1 MDESLYWKFVEVER
15 SHWWFVARRQILL
28 ALSRHYLPPGGE
40 GRILD
45 VGCATGYF
53 LEAAQQEFDAW
64 GIDPSPIAVKICQ
77 DRGLTQVVRGSTEDF
92 SAVADKRFDAV
103 GFFDVI
109 EHVDDDLSAL
119 RNARDV
125 LTDRGLVMITVPAHM
140 WLWSE
145 HDVLNE
151 HKRRYVKRQLGQL
164 LHEAG
169 FHIEQLTYFNSYL
182 FPSAVLARLARRI
195 VRSVGKAD
203 LSMPPP
209 WANRLMTRIFASE
222 RRHLVP
228 NGRPR
233 GFPTGLS
240 LLAIARKTEL

>member
-1 MDESLYWKFVEVER
+1 MDESLYWKFYEVER

-28 ALSRHYLPPGGE
+28 ALCRHYLPTGG
-40 GRILD
+40 RVLD

-53 LEAAQQEFDAW
+53 LEGAQQEFDAW

-77 DRGLTQVVRGSTEDF
+77 DRGLTQVVRGSTEDL
-92 SAVADKRFDAV
+92 SAVRDKDFEVV
-103 GFFDVI
+103 GFFDVL

-119 RNARDV
+119 RNAGDV
-125 LTDRGLVMITVPAHM
+125 LTERGRVMITVPAYM

-151 HKRRYVKRQLGQL
+151 HKRRYAKNELAAL
-164 LHEAG
+164 LHQAG
-169 FHIEQLTYFNSYL
+169 FEIEQLTYFNSYL

-209 WANRLMTRIFASE
+209 WANRLMTRVFASE

-240 LLAIARKTEL
+240 LLAIGRKIEA

>member
-1 MDESLYWKFVEVER
+1 MDESLYWKFLEVER

-28 ALSRHYLPPGGE
+28 ALCRHYLRSGAS
-40 GRILD
+40 ILD

-53 LEAAQQEFDAW
+53 LEGARDEFDAW

-77 DRGLTQVVRGSTEDF
+77 ERGLTKVVHGSTDDF
-92 SAVADKRFDAV
+92 SAVADKQFDAV

-119 RNARDV
+119 EHARRV
-125 LTDRGLVMITVPAHM
+125 LAQGGVVMITVPAYM

-151 HKRRYVKRQLGQL
+151 HKRRYVKHQLGSLVRQ
-164 LHEAG
+164 AG
-169 FHIEQLTYFNSYL
+169 FEIEQLTYFNSYL

-195 VRSVGKAD
+195 IRSVGKAD

-209 WANRLMTRIFASE
+209 WANRLMTRVFASE

-240 LLAIARKTEL
+240 LLAIARKP

>member
-1 MDESLYWKFVEVER
+1 MDESLYWKFLEVER

-28 ALSRHYLPPGGE
+28 ALFRHYLPRG

-53 LEAAQQEFDAW
+53 IEGAQQEFDAW
-64 GIDPSPIAVKICQ
+64 GIDPSPVAVKICQ
-77 DRGLTQVVRGSTEDF
+77 DRGLTQVVPGSTEDF
-92 SAVADKRFDAV
+92 AAVQDKRFDAV

-119 RNARDV
+119 TNARAV
-125 LTDRGLVMITVPAHM
+125 LADRGLVMITVPAYM

-151 HKRRYVKRQLGQL
+151 HKRRYVREEVAALVQR
-164 LHEAG
+164 AG
-169 FHIEQLTYFNSYL
+169 FEIEQLTYFNSYL
-182 FPSAVLARLARRI
+182 FPSAVLARLARRVI
-195 VRSVGKAD
+195 RSVGKAD

-209 WANRLMTRIFASE
+209 WANRLMTRVFASE
-222 RRHLVP
+222 RRRLVP

-233 GFPTGLS
+233 GFPAGLS
-240 LLAIARKTEL
+240 LLAIARKAGA

>member
-1 MDESLYWKFVEVER
+1 MDESLYWKFLEVER
-15 SHWWFVARRQILL
+15 AHWWFVARRQILL
-28 ALSRHYLPPGGE
+28 ALFRHYLPQGGS
-40 GRILD
+40 ILD

-53 LEAAQQEFDAW
+53 IEGAQGGFDAW
-64 GIDPSPIAVKICQ
+64 GIDPSPIAVKICR
-77 DRGLTQVVRGSTEDF
+77 DRGLKQVVQGSTDDF

-119 RNARDV
+119 KNAREV
-125 LTDRGLVMITVPAHM
+125 LTEQGLVLITVPAHM

-145 HDVLNE
+145 HDVINE
-151 HKRRYVKRQLGQL
+151 HKRRYVKHQLREL
-164 LHEAG
+164 LHQTD

-182 FPSAVLARLARRI
+182 FPSAVLARLARRLI
-195 VRSVGKAD
+195 RSVGKAD

-209 WANRLMTRIFASE
+209 WANRLMTRVFASE

-228 NGRPR
+228 NGLPR

-240 LLAIARKTEL
+240 LLAVARKR

>member
-1 MDESLYWKFVEVER
+1 VDESLYWKFYEVER

-28 ALSRHYLPPGGE
+28 SLFRHYLPSGGS
-40 GRILD
+40 ILD

-53 LEAAQQEFDAW
+53 LEGAQQDFDAW
-64 GIDPSPIAVKICQ
+64 GIDPSPVSLKICR
-77 DRGLTQVVRGSTEDF
+77 DRGVSQVVRGSTDDF
-92 SAVADKRFDAV
+92 SAVADKHFDAV
-103 GFFDVI
+103 GFLDVI
-109 EHVDDDLSAL
+109 EHVDNDLSAL
-119 RNARDV
+119 RKARDV
-125 LTDRGLVMITVPAHM
+125 LTEGGLMMITVPAHM

-145 HDVLNE
+145 HDVINE
-151 HKRRYVKRQLGQL
+151 HKRRYVKQQLAEL

-169 FHIEQLTYFNSYL
+169 FAIEQLTYFNSYL

-209 WANRLMTRIFASE
+209 WANRLMTRVFASE
-222 RRHLVP
+222 ARRLVP

-240 LLAIARKTEL
+240 LLAIARKTEV